1 MSADIESLV
10 SAAVEKALGG
20 SSDKPAAA
28 PTPSQPAAQAAS
40 PFDQY
45 MQLLA
50 TEKAQELATKYKSP
64 GAVASAPSFDES
76 DPGSLR
82 HATRED
88 VERLRRDGQFLTK
101 LEGYRNSLPGGAG
114 TLFKNRLPK

>member
-28 PTPSQPAAQAAS
+28 PAPQPAQQAAS

-64 GAVASAPSFDES
+64 GAPASAPAFDDN

-88 VERLRRDGQFLTK
+88 IERMRKGGQFMVK
-101 LEGYRNSLPGGAG
+101 LNAYRNSLPGGRSD
-114 TLFKNRLPK
+114 LFPAKGHK